1 MDIYTQISLSFSYNG
16 KLKKGNYFF
25 KFAGVL
31 QEPNFET
38 TQNYADETI
47 WSIDKNKTE
56 ESYMK
61 IYNERRNMNIT
72 GKVALVQINILDDIN
87 VFCDKKYDDSTIKN
101 EYGDYLTCGEGK
113 FYEVE
118 NGDEITQYLLGIN
131 YFFDYNRS
139 VYIKCHEKCKTCS
152 KEYNETNMNC
162 DECHE
167 NYFLRNG
174 ICLVISNCGNNYY
187 YDNDLSLKCLDRET
201 SCPDFKPYEDN
212 ITKECIK
219 DCNIDEFNDKCNPTN
234 NLISINET
242 YNEIID
248 NIDYLNIQQ
257 KLLKNKEKYIILGN
271 NVTFIFSTT
280 EIETEELYKNN
291 KSSTIILPECEKIL
305 KKNYSIPDE
314 VPIPILKIETF
325 SNYSDNMEVHYDLFN
340 PLNLSTKLDLNIC
353 FLNYVEIRIPMNL
366 KQYKMDLIMKTKNL
380 GYNIFDLN
388 DSFYNDICSVFTYN
402 DSDISLSERK
412 SLLDLSDENFCM
424 TNCIPNPNPQS
435 PLMHLKFNFI

>member
-152 KEYNETNMNC
+152 KEYNETNM
-162 DECHE
+162 
-167 NYFLRNG
+167 
-174 ICLVISNCGNNYY
+174 
-187 YDNDLSLKCLDRET
+187 K
-201 SCPDFKPYEDN
+201 
-212 ITKECIK
+212 
-219 DCNIDEFNDKCNPTN
+219 
-234 NLISINET
+234 
-242 YNEIID
+242 
-248 NIDYLNIQQ
+248 
-257 KLLKNKEKYIILGN
+257 
-271 NVTFIFSTT
+271 
-280 EIETEELYKNN
+280 
-291 KSSTIILPECEKIL
+291 
-305 KKNYSIPDE
+305 
-314 VPIPILKIETF
+314 
-325 SNYSDNMEVHYDLFN
+325 
-340 PLNLSTKLDLNIC
+340 
-353 FLNYVEIRIPMNL
+353 
-366 KQYKMDLIMKTKNL
+366 
-380 GYNIFDLN
+380 
-388 DSFYNDICSVFTYN
+388 
-402 DSDISLSERK
+402 
-412 SLLDLSDENFCM
+412 
-424 TNCIPNPNPQS
+424 
-435 PLMHLKFNFI
+435 